1 MLFRRGARE
10 LEGIVFEL
18 EQFLKNNYK
27 DQAHAQRKKL
37 GERCEQLY
45 SEGKIKEKEYLH
57 YHRLFLSYTERMK
70 DYRH

>member
-1 MLFRRGARE
+1 MLFFRGVRE

-27 DQAHAQRKKL
+27 DQAHAQRKRL
-37 GERCEQLY
+37 GERCEELFRQ
-45 SEGKIKEKEYLH
+45 GKIKEKDYLR
-57 YHRLFLSYTERMK
+57 YHRLYLSYTERMK